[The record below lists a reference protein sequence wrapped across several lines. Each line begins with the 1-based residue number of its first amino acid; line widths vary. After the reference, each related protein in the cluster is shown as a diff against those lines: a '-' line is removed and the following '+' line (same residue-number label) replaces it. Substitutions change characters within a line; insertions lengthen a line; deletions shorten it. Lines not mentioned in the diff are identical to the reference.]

1 MGKYTVLAHLVF
13 FFNSVLLPK
22 GLLYSQLL
30 GPFFYRNALR
40 RGKST
45 WLLPFLAF
53 LIPYDILHLI
63 QGVDVLSFLNSNALF
78 FLTYLSVMGIY
89 HFICDI
95 QQPEKIMGQVL
106 LFNGL
111 LVLIAL
117 PFFFL
122 PKPYQEWM
130 WYVKK
135 ITGGTSE
142 FPRLALFTYEASYYA
157 LLLTPVFVY
166 FLLDLFMNNGQ
177 KHRWLTFSLCV
188 VPLILSLS
196 FGVIGAILLAALL
209 VSIVWLR
216 TIFKSNMA
224 RSVFV
229 GSILIGLLGFWILLQ
244 FPENIVAIRI
254 NNILEGKDTSANG
267 RTSDSFKMAWLIAD
281 MKSLWFGGGLG
292 QIKHLVVEVV
302 HQHFKYW
309 GDFPRY
315 DIPNA
320 MGETLAIFGII
331 GVIIRLILEAYLFFK
346 TKVYSNYYRLLL
358 FCFIFIYQFTGS
370 FITNIAEYIC
380 WCIAFS
386 PAFKQFDVKRT

>member
-1 MGKYTVLAHLVF
+1 MLIHLVF
-13 FFNSVLLPK
+13 FFNSVFLPK
-22 GLLYSQLL
+22 GLLYTQIL
-30 GPFFYRNALR
+30 GPFFYLKTLR

-45 WLLPFLAF
+45 WLFPFLLF
-53 LIPYDILHLI
+53 LIGYDAIHLA
-63 QGVDVLSFLNSNALF
+63 QGVEPTSFLNSNALF
-78 FLTYLSVMGIY
+78 VLTYLSIVGIY
-89 HFICDI
+89 HFISDI

-135 ITGGTSE
+135 ITGGTNE
-142 FPRLALFTYEASYYA
+142 IPRLALFTYEASYYS
-157 LLLTPVFVY
+157 LLLTPVFAY
-166 FLLDLFMNNGQ
+166 FLLDLLINKGQ
-177 KHRWLTFSLCV
+177 KNRWLTVILCV
-188 VPLILSLS
+188 VPLLLSLS
-196 FGVIGAILLAALL
+196 FGVIGALLLAAVF
-209 VSIVWLR
+209 VSLIRLR
-216 TIFKSNMA
+216 TIFKSTFA
-224 RSVFV
+224 RSVFLTSV
-229 GSILIGLLGFWILLQ
+229 LVALVGFWLLMQ
-244 FPENIVAIRI
+244 FPDNLVAMRI

-267 RTSDSFKMAWLIAD
+267 RTSDSFKMAWLIAE
-281 MKSLWFGGGLG
+281 MKNLWLGGGLG

-320 MGETLAIFGII
+320 MGETLAIFGVV
-331 GVIIRLILEAYLFFK
+331 GVILRLALEIYLFFK
-346 TKVYSNYYRLLL
+346 TQVYSNYYRLLL

-386 PAFKQFDVKRT
+386 PAFKQFAVKRT